1 MVENQRLKLREI
13 RAGQDEEF
21 RKSLEA
27 GIEKEEQKK
36 REGYLKNLMAYR
48 QSMLLTEPFMTKD
61 TVLVCVWHMTL
72 GKNSVFL
79 FTREMYTDIPLDRKP
94 VTWTRI
100 F

>member
-1 MVENQRLKLREI
+1 MKSSENLLKQKLR
-13 RAGQDEEF
+13 
-21 RKSLEA
+21 RKN
-27 GIEKEEQKK
+27 KKK

-79 FTREMYTDIPLDRKP
+79 FTREMYSDIPLDRKP
-94 VTWTRI
+94 VT
-100 F
+100 